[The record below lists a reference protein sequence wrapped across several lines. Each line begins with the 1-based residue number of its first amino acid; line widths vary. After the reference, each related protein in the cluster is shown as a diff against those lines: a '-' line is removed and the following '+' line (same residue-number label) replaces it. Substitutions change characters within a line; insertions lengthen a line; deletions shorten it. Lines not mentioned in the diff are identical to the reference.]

1 MAEVVVLP
9 FLQKVGP
16 TDQMNFL
23 FLELTNQFALLP
35 LPLLLSLNQTIQAIM
50 ALFVNH
56 IIDHLRVTREFYLGI
71 LLN

>member
-35 LPLLLSLNQTIQAIM
+35 LPLVLSLNQTIQAVV
-50 ALFVNH
+50 ALFANR
-56 IIDHLRVTREFYLGI
+56 IIDHLRMLR
-71 LLN
+71 